1 MNNELFTARLLL
13 VDAREACSRG
23 AFPGSKAAKAEAA
36 AMMALE
42 AFDRANPG
50 VKKAWFAIDEM
61 TRESMAC
68 DLLAAAR
75 GAK

>member
-1 MNNELFTARLLL
+1 MNNELFAARIAL

-23 AFPGSKAAKAEAA
+23 AFPGSKAAKAETA

-42 AFDRANPG
+42 AFDSANRG
-50 VKKAWFAIDEM
+50 VKKAWFALDEM
-61 TRESMAC
+61 TREDMA
-68 DLLAAAR
+68 LGFRAAER